1 MLELTDV
8 SVVLSKGTINEKH
21 VFNNF
26 SLTINYGDF
35 ATIIGSNGAGKSTL
49 FNTICGN
56 VQASSGSIILNGE
69 DITTLPDHKRAR
81 KIGRLFQDPNSG
93 TAPDMS
99 IEENLFLAS
108 GRGHW
113 ITGISKSDREF
124 FKEKVSELGMG
135 LEDKLNKPVKLLSGG
150 QRQAITLLMATM
162 SKPSLLLLDEHTA
175 ALDPKTAEIV
185 LEMTNKI
192 VTENKI
198 TCLMITHNMQSALD
212 YGNRTLMMQNGTV
225 IFDTSGEERKQLT
238 VNDLLVKFKENAG
251 IEFTNDRMLL
261 S

>member
-1 MLELTDV
+1 
-8 SVVLSKGTINEKH
+8 
-21 VFNNF
+21 
-26 SLTINYGDF
+26 
-35 ATIIGSNGAGKSTL
+35 
-49 FNTICGN
+49 
-56 VQASSGSIILNGE
+56 
-69 DITTLPDHKRAR
+69 
-81 KIGRLFQDPNSG
+81 
-93 TAPDMS
+93 
-99 IEENLFLAS
+99 
-108 GRGHW
+108 
-113 ITGISKSDREF
+113 
-124 FKEKVSELGMG
+124 
-135 LEDKLNKPVKLLSGG
+135 
-150 QRQAITLLMATM
+150 
-162 SKPSLLLLDEHTA
+162 LLLDEHTA

-238 VNDLLVKFKENAG
+238 VNDLLVKFKENSG

>member
-26 SLTINYGDF
+26 SLTINDGDF

-124 FKEKVSELGMG
+124 FREKVSELGMG

-175 ALDPKTAEIV
+175 ALDPKTAKKV
-185 LEMTNKI
+185 LELTDKI
-192 VTENKI
+192 VKENNI
-198 TCLMITHNMQSALD
+198 TTLMVTHNMKDAIT
-212 YGNRTLMMQNGTV
+212 YGDRLIM
-225 IFDTSGEERKQLT
+225 FHSGHIIYDVSGKEKQKLT
-238 VNDLLVKFKENAG
+238 VSDLMKKFDEAD
-251 IEFTNDRMLL
+251 ELL
-261 S
+261 NK